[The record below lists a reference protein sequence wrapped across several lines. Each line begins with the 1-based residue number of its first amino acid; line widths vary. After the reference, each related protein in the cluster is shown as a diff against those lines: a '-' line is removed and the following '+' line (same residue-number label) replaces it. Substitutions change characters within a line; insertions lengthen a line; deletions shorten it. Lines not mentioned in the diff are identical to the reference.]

1 MQPLRGLTG
10 SRPGRTGGRN
20 APNGACCPAS
30 SGARRVREGAAA
42 PSSVIREPAR
52 GRDVRRRVRFRGRS
66 IGLPR
71 GDARLARASFAR
83 YHQRLALT
91 NADRRR
97 RLDTSANEPPSRS
110 DPVSSHPA
118 RDAIA
123 FSGPANAVREAGFPG
138 AGGAPPG
145 GPPRPMMP
153 TAGPP
158 GVGAAGGPGP
168 RGPAMG
174 GPVPVASGPGQI
186 QAQFQGQPQARPAGS
201 APNGS
206 APNGFAPPTAQMA
219 RMGVGALHKAAP
231 PIGGRSADHP
241 PEGRR

>member
-1 MQPLRGLTG
+1 MQPP
-10 SRPGRTGGRN
+10 PGPYGQPPGAYGRQN

-186 QAQFQGQPQARPAGS
+186 QAQFQGQPQARAGPA
-201 APNGS
+201 GS

-219 RMGVGALHKAAP
+219 RMGVGLAAAP
-231 PIGGRSADHP
+231 PIGGAIGDHP